1 MTDIPKRQ
9 PSFALGRLGDLWLVL
24 GTDRPLYAGAI
35 AVQALAATF
44 SYVVPLVPQAV
55 IDGVFSAPGTRMGT
69 MSAWIIET
77 LGGAEVVRADLW
89 KPGVVIAVAAVAA
102 GLLNVLRGWMTA
114 RAAQRSVRR
123 LRERVHAR
131 LVRLPV
137 PFFDG
142 HESGDLLQ
150 RATSD
155 VDTVQNVLAN
165 QIAEMGRAILL
176 LLIAI
181 PLMFAI
187 DWRMAIASTVL
198 AIPVVAF
205 AGLYFRTVSD
215 RFRTKDEAEGRLTAK
230 AQENIAG
237 IRVVRAFGRQSFE
250 REEFRERNA
259 AHRDADVRLFDGL
272 SQFWALSDVTCLAQ
286 ILVVLMVGLTLVSSG
301 SLGAG
306 EFFFFLFATNMY
318 IWPIR
323 HLGRMLAD
331 LGKAAVA
338 IERLHAIMDPAAE
351 DAGDEVRSET
361 RHEAQREAR
370 GEARGEATGGASRST
385 IDTAPADAVL
395 PAGGIRFEGV
405 RFAYPRGNTVLD
417 GVDLTV
423 GARETV
429 AIMGP
434 SGCGKS
440 TLAALLLR
448 FHEPTS
454 GRITIGGTDIRSLD
468 RSLLRSRIASV
479 LQPPFLYSRS
489 IRENVA
495 IVRPELPVAAIAEAA
510 DSAAIHDSVLRFQR
524 GWETVIGER
533 GITLSGGQR
542 QRLAIA
548 RALVRAADI
557 LLLDDALSAVDG
569 DTERR
574 ILNAMRARRGRVP
587 TLVIAHRL
595 STLAEADRIVVMEH
609 GRVTDQGT
617 HAELIA
623 RDGLY
628 QRLWAIQ
635 SELEDEER
643 VAVASDGEAP
653 R

>member
-9 PSFALGRLGDLWLVL
+9 PSFALGRLGDLWIVL

-55 IDGVFSAPGTRMGT
+55 IDGVFSAPGTRMGA
-69 MSAWIIET
+69 MSAWIIEK

-137 PFFDG
+137 PFFDAN
-142 HESGDLLQ
+142 ESGDLLQ

-286 ILVVLMVGLTLVSSG
+286 ILVVLVVGLTLVSGG

-338 IERLHAIMDPAAE
+338 TERLHAIMDPAAE
-351 DAGDEVRSET
+351 DAGDEVR
-361 RHEAQREAR
+361 HEVR
-370 GEARGEATGGASRST
+370 GEAAGGASRSAS
-385 IDTAPADAVL
+385 DNVPAHAVL

-423 GARETV
+423 GAGETV

-454 GRITIGGTDIRSLD
+454 GRITIGGTDIRSLN

-548 RALVRAADI
+548 RALVRDADI

-587 TLVIAHRL
+587 TIVIAHRL

-609 GRVTDQGT
+609 GRVIDHGT

-628 QRLWAIQ
+628 KRLWAIQ
-635 SELEDEER
+635 AELEDEER

>member
-9 PSFALGRLGDLWLVL
+9 PSFALGRLGDLWIVL

-55 IDGVFSAPGTRMGT
+55 IDGVFSAPGTRMGA
-69 MSAWIIET
+69 MSAWIIDR

-114 RAAQRSVRR
+114 RAAQRSMRR

-137 PFFDG
+137 PFFDAN
-142 HESGDLLQ
+142 ESGDLLQ

-250 REEFRERNA
+250 RQEFRERNA
-259 AHRDADVRLFDGL
+259 AHRDADIRLFDGL

-286 ILVVLMVGLTLVSSG
+286 ILVVLVVGLTLVSGG

-351 DAGDEVRSET
+351 DAGDQV
-361 RHEAQREAR
+361 R
-370 GEARGEATGGASRST
+370 GEARGEAAGGASRSAS
-385 IDTAPADAVL
+385 DTSPAHAAL

-423 GARETV
+423 GAGETV

-548 RALVRAADI
+548 RALVRDADI

-569 DTERR
+569 ETERR

-587 TLVIAHRL
+587 TIVIAHRL

-609 GRVTDQGT
+609 GRVIDHGT

-628 QRLWAIQ
+628 KRLWAIQ
-635 SELEDEER
+635 AELEDEER

>member
-1 MTDIPKRQ
+1 MTVTPART
-9 PSFALGRLGDLWLVL
+9 PSFALGRLGDLWIVL

-55 IDGVFSAPGTRMGT
+55 IDGVFSAPGTPMGA
-69 MSAWIIET
+69 MSTRIMVM
-77 LGGAEVVRADLW
+77 LGGADVVRADLW

-137 PFFDG
+137 PFFDAN
-142 HESGDLLQ
+142 ESGDLLQ

-237 IRVVRAFGRQSFE
+237 IRVVRAFGRQAFE
-250 REEFRERNA
+250 RDEFRERNA
-259 AHRDADVRLFDGL
+259 AHRDADIRLFDGL

-286 ILVVLMVGLTLVSSG
+286 ILVVLVVGLTLVSGG

-351 DAGDEVRSET
+351 DAGDEVR
-361 RHEAQREAR
+361 HEARDEAD
-370 GEARGEATGGASRST
+370 GGASRST
-385 IDTAPADAVL
+385 GDTVPAHAAL

-423 GARETV
+423 GAGETV

-468 RSLLRSRIASV
+468 RSQLRSRIASV

-548 RALVRAADI
+548 RALVRDADI

-569 DTERR
+569 ETERR

-587 TLVIAHRL
+587 TIVIAHRL

-609 GRVTDQGT
+609 GRVTDHGT

-628 QRLWAIQ
+628 KRLWSIQ
-635 SELEDEER
+635 AELEDEER
-643 VAVASDGEAP
+643 DAVAAGGEAP

>member
-1 MTDIPKRQ
+1 MTVTPART
-9 PSFALGRLGDLWLVL
+9 PSFALGRLGDLWIVL

-35 AVQALAATF
+35 AVQALAASF

-55 IDGVFSAPGTRMGT
+55 IDGVFSAPGTPMGA
-69 MSAWIIET
+69 MSARIMAM
-77 LGGAEVVRADLW
+77 LGGADVVRADLW

-137 PFFDG
+137 PFFDAN
-142 HESGDLLQ
+142 ESGDLLQ

-215 RFRTKDEAEGRLTAK
+215 RFRTKDEAEGLLTAK

-237 IRVVRAFGRQSFE
+237 IRVVRAFGRQAFE
-250 REEFRERNA
+250 RAEFRERNA
-259 AHRDADVRLFDGL
+259 AHRDSDIRLFDGL

-286 ILVVLMVGLTLVSSG
+286 ILVVLVVGLTLVSGG

-338 IERLHAIMDPAAE
+338 IERLHAIIDPAAE
-351 DAGDEVRSET
+351 DAGDEVR
-361 RHEAQREAR
+361 HEARD
-370 GEARGEATGGASRST
+370 EATSGALRSAS
-385 IDTAPADAVL
+385 DTSPAHAAL
-395 PAGGIRFEGV
+395 PAGGIQFEGV

-423 GARETV
+423 GAGETV

-468 RSLLRSRIASV
+468 RSQLRSRIASV

-524 GWETVIGER
+524 GWEPVIGER
-533 GITLSGGQR
+533 GITLSGGQL

-548 RALVRAADI
+548 RALVRDADI

-587 TLVIAHRL
+587 TIVIAHRL

-609 GRVTDQGT
+609 GRVTDHGT

-628 QRLWAIQ
+628 KRLWSIQ
-635 SELEDEER
+635 AELEDEER
-643 VAVASDGEAP
+643 DAVAAGGEAH

>member
-1 MTDIPKRQ
+1 MTVTPART
-9 PSFALGRLGDLWLVL
+9 PSFALGRLGDLWIVL

-55 IDGVFSAPGTRMGT
+55 IDGVFSAPGTRMGA
-69 MSAWIIET
+69 MSAWIIEK

-137 PFFDG
+137 PFFDAN
-142 HESGDLLQ
+142 ESGDLLQ

-237 IRVVRAFGRQSFE
+237 IRVVRAFGRQAFE
-250 REEFRERNA
+250 RAEFRERNA
-259 AHRDADVRLFDGL
+259 AHRDADIRLFDGL

-286 ILVVLMVGLTLVSSG
+286 ILVVLMVGLTLVSGG

-351 DAGDEVRSET
+351 DAVDEV
-361 RHEAQREAR
+361 R
-370 GEARGEATGGASRST
+370 GEARNEAADGALHSASETG
-385 IDTAPADAVL
+385 PAHAVL

-405 RFAYPRGNTVLD
+405 RFSYPRSNTVLD

-423 GARETV
+423 GAGETV

-548 RALVRAADI
+548 RALVRDADI

-569 DTERR
+569 ETERR

-587 TLVIAHRL
+587 TIVIAHRL

-609 GRVTDQGT
+609 GRVIDHGT

-628 QRLWAIQ
+628 KRLWAIQ
-635 SELEDEER
+635 AELEDEER

>member
-1 MTDIPKRQ
+1 MTVTPART
-9 PSFALGRLGDLWLVL
+9 PSFALGRLGDLWIVL

-35 AVQALAATF
+35 AVQALAASF

-55 IDGVFSAPGTRMGT
+55 IDGVFSAPGTPMGA
-69 MSAWIIET
+69 MSARIMAM
-77 LGGAEVVRADLW
+77 LGGADVVRADLW

-137 PFFDG
+137 PFFDAN
-142 HESGDLLQ
+142 ESGDLLQ

-215 RFRTKDEAEGRLTAK
+215 RFRTKDEAEGLLTAK

-237 IRVVRAFGRQSFE
+237 IRVVRAFGRQAFE
-250 REEFRERNA
+250 RAEFRERNA
-259 AHRDADVRLFDGL
+259 AHRDSDIRLFDGL

-286 ILVVLMVGLTLVSSG
+286 ILVVLVVGLTLVSGG

-338 IERLHAIMDPAAE
+338 IERLHAIIDPAAE
-351 DAGDEVRSET
+351 DAGDEVR
-361 RHEAQREAR
+361 HEARD
-370 GEARGEATGGASRST
+370 EATSGALRSAS
-385 IDTAPADAVL
+385 DTSPAHAAL
-395 PAGGIRFEGV
+395 PAGGIQFEGV

-423 GARETV
+423 GAGETV

-548 RALVRAADI
+548 RALVRDADI

-587 TLVIAHRL
+587 TIVIAHRL

-609 GRVTDQGT
+609 GRVIDHGT

-628 QRLWAIQ
+628 KRLWAIQ
-635 SELEDEER
+635 AELEDEER

>member
-1 MTDIPKRQ
+1 
-9 PSFALGRLGDLWLVL
+9 
-24 GTDRPLYAGAI
+24 
-35 AVQALAATF
+35 LAATF

-55 IDGVFSAPGTRMGT
+55 IDGVFSAPGTRMGA
-69 MSAWIIET
+69 MSAWIIER
-77 LGGAEVVRADLW
+77 LGGADVVRADLW

-102 GLLNVLRGWMTA
+102 GLLNILRGWMTA

-137 PFFDG
+137 PFFDAN
-142 HESGDLLQ
+142 ESGDLLQ

-250 REEFRERNA
+250 RAEFRERNA
-259 AHRDADVRLFDGL
+259 AHRDADIRLFDGL

-286 ILVVLMVGLTLVSSG
+286 ILVVLMVGLTLVSGG

-351 DAGDEVRSET
+351 DAVDEV
-361 RHEAQREAR
+361 R
-370 GEARGEATGGASRST
+370 GEARNEAADGALHSASETG
-385 IDTAPADAVL
+385 PAHAVL

-405 RFAYPRGNTVLD
+405 RFSYPRSNTVLD

-423 GARETV
+423 GAGETV

-548 RALVRAADI
+548 RALVRDADI

-587 TLVIAHRL
+587 TIVIAHRL

-609 GRVTDQGT
+609 GRVIDHGT

-628 QRLWAIQ
+628 KRLWAIQ
-635 SELEDEER
+635 AELEDEER

>member
-9 PSFALGRLGDLWLVL
+9 PSFALGRLGDLWIVL

-55 IDGVFSAPGTRMGT
+55 IDGVFSAPGTRMGA
-69 MSAWIIET
+69 MSAWVIER

-137 PFFDG
+137 PFFDAN
-142 HESGDLLQ
+142 ESGDLLQ

-250 REEFRERNA
+250 RAEFRERNA
-259 AHRDADVRLFDGL
+259 AHRDADIRLFDGL

-286 ILVVLMVGLTLVSSG
+286 ILLVLVVGLTLVSGG

-351 DAGDEVRSET
+351 DAGDEVRSE
-361 RHEAQREAR
+361 AR
-370 GEARGEATGGASRST
+370 GEAAGGASRSAS
-385 IDTAPADAVL
+385 DTGPVHAAL

-405 RFAYPRGNTVLD
+405 RFSYSRGNTVLD

-423 GARETV
+423 GAGETV

-454 GRITIGGTDIRSLD
+454 GRITVGGTDIRSLD

-548 RALVRAADI
+548 RALVRDADI

-587 TLVIAHRL
+587 TIVIAHRL

-609 GRVTDQGT
+609 GRVIDHGT

-628 QRLWAIQ
+628 KRLWAIQ
-635 SELEDEER
+635 AELEDEER

>member
-9 PSFALGRLGDLWLVL
+9 PSFALGRLGDLWIVL

-55 IDGVFSAPGTRMGT
+55 IDGVFSAPGTRMGA
-69 MSAWIIET
+69 MSAWIIEK

-137 PFFDG
+137 PFFDAN
-142 HESGDLLQ
+142 ESGDLLQ

-259 AHRDADVRLFDGL
+259 AHRDADIRLFDGL

-286 ILVVLMVGLTLVSSG
+286 ILVVLVVGLTLVSGG

-351 DAGDEVRSET
+351 DAGDEVR
-361 RHEAQREAR
+361 HEAR
-370 GEARGEATGGASRST
+370 GEAAGGASRSAT
-385 IDTAPADAVL
+385 DTVPAHAVL

-423 GARETV
+423 GAGETV

-495 IVRPELPVAAIAEAA
+495 IVRPELPAAAIAEAA

-548 RALVRAADI
+548 RALVRDADI

-587 TLVIAHRL
+587 TIVIAHRL

-609 GRVTDQGT
+609 GRVIDHGT

-628 QRLWAIQ
+628 KRLWAIQ
-635 SELEDEER
+635 AELEDEER

>member
-1 MTDIPKRQ
+1 MTVTPART
-9 PSFALGRLGDLWLVL
+9 PSFALGRLGDLWIVL

-35 AVQALAATF
+35 AVQALAASF

-55 IDGVFSAPGTRMGT
+55 IDGVFSAPGTRMGA
-69 MSAWIIET
+69 MSAWIIEK

-137 PFFDG
+137 PFFDAN
-142 HESGDLLQ
+142 ESGDLLQ

-215 RFRTKDEAEGRLTAK
+215 RFRTKDEAEGLLTAK

-237 IRVVRAFGRQSFE
+237 IRVVRAFGRQAFE
-250 REEFRERNA
+250 RAEFRERNA
-259 AHRDADVRLFDGL
+259 AHRDSDIRLFDGL

-286 ILVVLMVGLTLVSSG
+286 ILVVLVVGLTLVSGG

-351 DAGDEVRSET
+351 DAGDEVR
-361 RHEAQREAR
+361 
-370 GEARGEATGGASRST
+370 GEARGEAAGGASRSAS
-385 IDTAPADAVL
+385 DTGPTHAVL

-423 GARETV
+423 GAGETV

-468 RSLLRSRIASV
+468 RSQLRSRIASV

-548 RALVRAADI
+548 RALVRDADI

-587 TLVIAHRL
+587 TIVIAHRL

-609 GRVTDQGT
+609 GRVTDHGT

-628 QRLWAIQ
+628 KRLWSIQ
-635 SELEDEER
+635 AELEDEER
-643 VAVASDGEAP
+643 DAVAAGGEAP

>member
-1 MTDIPKRQ
+1 MTATPART
-9 PSFALGRLGDLWLVL
+9 PSFALGRLGDLWIVL

-35 AVQALAATF
+35 AVQALAASF

-55 IDGVFSAPGTRMGT
+55 IDGVFSAPGTRMGA
-69 MSAWIIET
+69 MSAWIIEK

-137 PFFDG
+137 PFFDAN
-142 HESGDLLQ
+142 ESGDLLQ

-250 REEFRERNA
+250 RAEFRERNA
-259 AHRDADVRLFDGL
+259 AHRDADIRLFDGL

-286 ILVVLMVGLTLVSSG
+286 ILLVLVVGLTLVSSG

-351 DAGDEVRSET
+351 DAGDEVR
-361 RHEAQREAR
+361 
-370 GEARGEATGGASRST
+370 GEARGEEAGGAARSASD
-385 IDTAPADAVL
+385 IGPAHAVL
-395 PAGGIRFEGV
+395 PVGEIRFEGV

-423 GARETV
+423 GAGETV

-548 RALVRAADI
+548 RALVRDADI

-587 TLVIAHRL
+587 TIVIAHRL

-609 GRVTDQGT
+609 GRVIDHGT

-628 QRLWAIQ
+628 KRLWA
-635 SELEDEER
+635 SGR
-643 VAVASDGEAP
+643 P
-653 R
+653 

>member
-1 MTDIPKRQ
+1 MTVTPART
-9 PSFALGRLGDLWLVL
+9 PSFALGRLGDLWIVL

-55 IDGVFSAPGTRMGT
+55 IDGVFSAPGTRMGA
-69 MSAWIIET
+69 MSAWIIER
-77 LGGAEVVRADLW
+77 LGGADVVRADLW

-102 GLLNVLRGWMTA
+102 GLLNILRGWMTA

-137 PFFDG
+137 PFFDAN
-142 HESGDLLQ
+142 ESGDLLQ

-230 AQENIAG
+230 AQDNIAG

-250 REEFRERNA
+250 RAEFRERNA
-259 AHRDADVRLFDGL
+259 AHRDADIRLFDGL

-286 ILVVLMVGLTLVSSG
+286 ILVVLMVGLTLVSGG

-351 DAGDEVRSET
+351 DAVDEV
-361 RHEAQREAR
+361 R
-370 GEARGEATGGASRST
+370 GEARNEAADGALRSASETG
-385 IDTAPADAVL
+385 PAHAVL

-405 RFAYPRGNTVLD
+405 RFSYPRGNTVLD

-423 GARETV
+423 GAGETV

-548 RALVRAADI
+548 RALVRDADI

-587 TLVIAHRL
+587 TIVVAHRL

-609 GRVTDQGT
+609 GRVIDHGT

-628 QRLWAIQ
+628 KRLWAIQ
-635 SELEDEER
+635 AELEDEER

>member
-9 PSFALGRLGDLWLVL
+9 PSFALGRLGDLWIVL

-55 IDGVFSAPGTRMGT
+55 IDGVFSAPGTRMGA
-69 MSAWIIET
+69 MSAWIIEK

-137 PFFDG
+137 PFFDAN
-142 HESGDLLQ
+142 ESGDLLQ

-250 REEFRERNA
+250 RAEFRERNA
-259 AHRDADVRLFDGL
+259 AHRDADIRLFDGL

-286 ILVVLMVGLTLVSSG
+286 ILLVLVVGLTLVSGG

-351 DAGDEVRSET
+351 DAGDEVR
-361 RHEAQREAR
+361 HEAR
-370 GEARGEATGGASRST
+370 GEAAGGASRSAS
-385 IDTAPADAVL
+385 DTGPAHAVL
-395 PAGGIRFEGV
+395 PAGGLRFEGV

-423 GARETV
+423 GAGETV

-548 RALVRAADI
+548 RALVRDADI

-569 DTERR
+569 ETERR

-587 TLVIAHRL
+587 TIVIAHRL

-609 GRVTDQGT
+609 GRVTDHGT

-628 QRLWAIQ
+628 KRLWSIQ
-635 SELEDEER
+635 AELEDEER
-643 VAVASDGEAP
+643 DAVAAGGEAP

>member
-1 MTDIPKRQ
+1 MTDIPKRK
-9 PSFALGRLGDLWLVL
+9 PSFALGRLGDLWIVL

-55 IDGVFSAPGTRMGT
+55 IDGVFSAPGTRMGA
-69 MSAWIIET
+69 MSAWIIEK
-77 LGGAEVVRADLW
+77 LGGPEVVRADLW

-102 GLLNVLRGWMTA
+102 GLLNILRGWMTA

-137 PFFDG
+137 PFFDAN
-142 HESGDLLQ
+142 ESGDLLQ

-259 AHRDADVRLFDGL
+259 AHRDADIRLFDGL

-286 ILVVLMVGLTLVSSG
+286 ILVVLVVGLTLVSRG

-351 DAGDEVRSET
+351 DAGDEVRGEA
-361 RHEAQREAR
+361 RHEAR
-370 GEARGEATGGASRST
+370 GEARGEAAGDASRLASET
-385 IDTAPADAVL
+385 VPVHAAL

-423 GARETV
+423 GAGETV

-454 GRITIGGTDIRSLD
+454 GRITIGGTDIRLLD

-548 RALVRAADI
+548 RALVRDADI

-587 TLVIAHRL
+587 TIVIAHRL

-609 GRVTDQGT
+609 GRVIDHGT

-628 QRLWAIQ
+628 KRLWAIQ
-635 SELEDEER
+635 AELEDEER
-643 VAVASDGEAP
+643 VAVASDAEAP

>member
-9 PSFALGRLGDLWLVL
+9 PSFALGRLGDLWIVL

-55 IDGVFSAPGTRMGT
+55 IDGVFSAPGTRMGA
-69 MSAWIIET
+69 MSAWIIKM
-77 LGGAEVVRADLW
+77 LGGADVVRADLW

-137 PFFDG
+137 PFFDAN
-142 HESGDLLQ
+142 ESGDLLQ

-250 REEFRERNA
+250 RAEFRERNA
-259 AHRDADVRLFDGL
+259 AHRDADIRLFDGL

-286 ILVVLMVGLTLVSSG
+286 ILVVLMVGLTLVSGG

-351 DAGDEVRSET
+351 DAGDEVRG
-361 RHEAQREAR
+361 EARSEAR
-370 GEARGEATGGASRST
+370 GEAAGDASRSASET
-385 IDTAPADAVL
+385 VPVHAAL

-405 RFAYPRGNTVLD
+405 RFSYPRGNTVLD
-417 GVDLTV
+417 GVNLTV
-423 GARETV
+423 GAGETV

-548 RALVRAADI
+548 RALVRDADI

-569 DTERR
+569 DTERH

-587 TLVIAHRL
+587 TIVIAHRL

-617 HAELIA
+617 HTELIA

-628 QRLWAIQ
+628 KRLWAIQ
-635 SELEDEER
+635 AELEDEER

>member
-9 PSFALGRLGDLWLVL
+9 PSFALGRLGDLWIVL

-55 IDGVFSAPGTRMGT
+55 IDGVFSAPGTRMGA
-69 MSAWIIET
+69 MSAWIIER

-137 PFFDG
+137 PFFDAN
-142 HESGDLLQ
+142 ESGDLLQ
-150 RATSD
+150 RTTSD

-165 QIAEMGRAILL
+165 QIAEMGRAVLL

-250 REEFRERNA
+250 RAEFRERNA

-286 ILVVLMVGLTLVSSG
+286 ILVVLMVGLTLVSGG

-351 DAGDEVRSET
+351 DAGDEVRSEA
-361 RHEAQREAR
+361 RHEAR
-370 GEARGEATGGASRST
+370 GEARGEAAGGASRSGSET
-385 IDTAPADAVL
+385 GSAHAVL

-423 GARETV
+423 GAGETV

-495 IVRPELPVAAIAEAA
+495 IVRPELPVVAIAEAA

-548 RALVRAADI
+548 RALVRDADI

-587 TLVIAHRL
+587 TIVIAHRL

-609 GRVTDQGT
+609 GRVIDHGT

-628 QRLWAIQ
+628 KRLWAIQ
-635 SELEDEER
+635 AELEDEER

>member
-9 PSFALGRLGDLWLVL
+9 PSFALGRLGDLWIVL

-55 IDGVFSAPGTRMGT
+55 IDGVFSAPGTRMGA
-69 MSAWIIET
+69 MSAWIIEK

-137 PFFDG
+137 PFFDAN
-142 HESGDLLQ
+142 ESGDLLQ

-259 AHRDADVRLFDGL
+259 AHRDADIRLFDGL

-286 ILVVLMVGLTLVSSG
+286 ILLVLVVGLTLVSGG

-351 DAGDEVRSET
+351 DAGDEVR
-361 RHEAQREAR
+361 HEAR
-370 GEARGEATGGASRST
+370 GEAAGGASRSAT
-385 IDTAPADAVL
+385 DTVPAHAVL

-423 GARETV
+423 GAGETV

-454 GRITIGGTDIRSLD
+454 GRITIGGTDIRSLN

-548 RALVRAADI
+548 RALVRDADI

-587 TLVIAHRL
+587 TIVIAHRL

-609 GRVTDQGT
+609 GRVIDHGT

-628 QRLWAIQ
+628 KRLWAIQ
-635 SELEDEER
+635 AELEDEER

>member
-1 MTDIPKRQ
+1 MTATPART
-9 PSFALGRLGDLWLVL
+9 PSFALGRLGDLWIVL

-55 IDGVFSAPGTRMGT
+55 IDGVFSAPGTPMGA
-69 MSAWIIET
+69 MSARIMAM

-137 PFFDG
+137 PFFDAN
-142 HESGDLLQ
+142 ESGDLLQ

-237 IRVVRAFGRQSFE
+237 IRVVRAFGRQAFE
-250 REEFRERNA
+250 RDEFRERNA
-259 AHRDADVRLFDGL
+259 AHRDADIRLFDGL

-286 ILVVLMVGLTLVSSG
+286 ILVVLVVGLTLVSGG

-351 DAGDEVRSET
+351 DAGDEVR
-361 RHEAQREAR
+361 HEARDEAD
-370 GEARGEATGGASRST
+370 GGASGS
-385 IDTAPADAVL
+385 IGDTGPAHAAL

-405 RFAYPRGNTVLD
+405 RFAYPHGNTVLD

-423 GARETV
+423 GAGETV

-548 RALVRAADI
+548 RALVRDADI

-587 TLVIAHRL
+587 TIVIAHRL

-609 GRVTDQGT
+609 GRVTDHGT

-628 QRLWAIQ
+628 KRLWSIQ
-635 SELEDEER
+635 AELEDEER
-643 VAVASDGEAP
+643 DAVAGGAEAP

>member
-1 MTDIPKRQ
+1 MTDIPKRK
-9 PSFALGRLGDLWLVL
+9 PSFALGRLGDLWIVL

-55 IDGVFSAPGTRMGT
+55 IDGVFSAPGTRMGA
-69 MSAWIIET
+69 MSAWIIEK
-77 LGGAEVVRADLW
+77 LGGPEVVRADLW

-102 GLLNVLRGWMTA
+102 GLLNILRGWMTA

-137 PFFDG
+137 PFFDAN
-142 HESGDLLQ
+142 ESGDLLQ

-259 AHRDADVRLFDGL
+259 AHRDADIRLFDGL

-286 ILVVLMVGLTLVSSG
+286 ILLVLVVGLTLVSGG

-351 DAGDEVRSET
+351 DAGDEVRGEA
-361 RHEAQREAR
+361 RHEAR
-370 GEARGEATGGASRST
+370 GEARGEAAGDASRLASET
-385 IDTAPADAVL
+385 VPVHAAL

-423 GARETV
+423 GAGETV

-454 GRITIGGTDIRSLD
+454 GRITIGGTDIRLLD

-548 RALVRAADI
+548 RALVRDADI

-587 TLVIAHRL
+587 TIVIAHRL

-609 GRVTDQGT
+609 GRVIDHGT

-628 QRLWAIQ
+628 KRLWAIQ
-635 SELEDEER
+635 AELEDEER
-643 VAVASDGEAP
+643 VAVASDAEAP

>member
-1 MTDIPKRQ
+1 MTVTPART
-9 PSFALGRLGDLWLVL
+9 PSFALGRLGDLWIVL

-55 IDGVFSAPGTRMGT
+55 IDGVFSAPGTRMGA
-69 MSAWIIET
+69 MSAWIIER
-77 LGGAEVVRADLW
+77 LGGADVVRADLW

-102 GLLNVLRGWMTA
+102 GLLNILRGWMTA

-137 PFFDG
+137 PFFDAN
-142 HESGDLLQ
+142 ESGDLLQ

-250 REEFRERNA
+250 RAEFRERNA
-259 AHRDADVRLFDGL
+259 AHRDADIRLFDGL

-286 ILVVLMVGLTLVSSG
+286 ILVVLMVGLTLVSGG

-351 DAGDEVRSET
+351 DAVDEV
-361 RHEAQREAR
+361 R
-370 GEARGEATGGASRST
+370 GEARNEAADGALHSASETG
-385 IDTAPADAVL
+385 PAHAVL

-405 RFAYPRGNTVLD
+405 RFSYPRSNTVLD

-423 GARETV
+423 GAGETV

-548 RALVRAADI
+548 RALVRDADI

-569 DTERR
+569 ETERR

-587 TLVIAHRL
+587 TIVIAHRL

-609 GRVTDQGT
+609 GHVTDHGT

-628 QRLWAIQ
+628 KRLWSIQ
-635 SELEDEER
+635 AELEDEER
-643 VAVASDGEAP
+643 DAVAAGGEAP

>member
-1 MTDIPKRQ
+1 MTATPART
-9 PSFALGRLGDLWLVL
+9 PSFALGRLGDLWIVL

-35 AVQALAATF
+35 AVQALAASF

-55 IDGVFSAPGTRMGT
+55 IDGVFSAPGTPMGA
-69 MSAWIIET
+69 MSARIMAM

-137 PFFDG
+137 PFFDAN
-142 HESGDLLQ
+142 ESGDLLQ

-259 AHRDADVRLFDGL
+259 AHRDADIRLFDGL

-286 ILVVLMVGLTLVSSG
+286 ILVVLVVGLTLVSGG

-338 IERLHAIMDPAAE
+338 IERLHAIIDPTAE
-351 DAGDEVRSET
+351 DAGDEVR
-361 RHEAQREAR
+361 HEARAEAD
-370 GEARGEATGGASRST
+370 GGASRLAS
-385 IDTAPADAVL
+385 DTGPAHAAL

-405 RFAYPRGNTVLD
+405 RFAYPHGNTVLD

-423 GARETV
+423 GAGETV

-448 FHEPTS
+448 FHEPTA

-548 RALVRAADI
+548 RALVRDADI

-587 TLVIAHRL
+587 TIVIAHRL

-628 QRLWAIQ
+628 KRLWSIQ
-635 SELEDEER
+635 AELEDEER
-643 VAVASDGEAP
+643 DAVAAAGEAP